1 MTRKKL
7 VSIIGLGYVGLP
19 LCFYISNY
27 FKTIGFD
34 TDKNKIKQL
43 VLGKDITNN
52 FSIDDLK
59 KKKIYFT
66 NKSNYMKGSD
76 IFIICV
82 PTPINK
88 KNKPDLRNLISA
100 CKIVG
105 KNIKKK
111 STVIIEST
119 VYPGVKEKISIP
131 KL

>member
-59 KKKIYFT
+59 RKK
-66 NKSNYMKGSD
+66 
-76 IFIICV
+76 FI
-82 PTPINK
+82 
-88 KNKPDLRNLISA
+88 LQ
-100 CKIVG
+100 
-105 KNIKKK
+105 IK
-111 STVIIEST
+111 VIT
-119 VYPGVKEKISIP
+119 
-131 KL
+131 